1 MTYSGRRQPGFTLIE
16 LMVTVAVIAV
26 IAAIAFPSYQ
36 EQVRKTRRADAQ
48 AGLMELSNYMER
60 LFTENGNYNVD
71 VDGDGTVMRGDE
83 ADDLVFNQTPKD
95 GSAKAYNI
103 TFPAAADITATAF
116 KLRATPI
123 GGQAGDGILEISSTG
138 ARSWDKN
145 NDGDTADAGENSWN
159 R

>member
-16 LMVTVAVIAV
+16 LMVTVAVVAV

-36 EQVRKTRRADAQ
+36 NQVRKTRRADAQ
-48 AGLMELSNYMER
+48 AGLMELASYMER
-60 LFTENGNYNVD
+60 LSTENGAYNID
-71 VDGDGTVMRGDE
+71 VDGDGTVMQGDE
-83 ADDLVFNQTPKD
+83 ADDLIFNQTPKD
-95 GSAKAYNI
+95 GSSKFYNI
-103 TFPAAADITATAF
+103 TFPAAPTSTSF
-116 KLRATPI
+116 TLRATPI

-145 NDGDTADAGENSWN
+145 NDGDTTDAGENSWN